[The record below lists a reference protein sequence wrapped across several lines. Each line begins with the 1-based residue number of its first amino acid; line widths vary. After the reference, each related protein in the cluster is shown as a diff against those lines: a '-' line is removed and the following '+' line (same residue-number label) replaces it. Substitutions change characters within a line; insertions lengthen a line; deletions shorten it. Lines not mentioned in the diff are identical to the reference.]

1 MVRRGLTERGTLALP
16 GQERIRAFRRD
27 GYAVIPGLLSA
38 AELEKYGAAVDRAV
52 AARSEGDRR
61 ELPEKSRYEQSFI
74 QCINLWE
81 DFPEVRPLSFH
92 ARLAEVAAQLLGVS
106 SLRLWH
112 DQALYKE
119 AAGGETDPH
128 HDQPYWPIRETNT
141 ITAWLPFEGS
151 TLEGG
156 AMGYVPGSHLFGLQG
171 FPNIFSGSGF
181 DLERGPEARGRK
193 PVFVEVP
200 RGAVAY
206 HHGLTIH
213 LARPNATP
221 RPRRVHTMIYFE
233 DGSTRAPGKQRHPSV
248 DRAGVQPGDVIR
260 SEVTPLAW
268 PRGVGGLPPTPALP
282 DPPIRGWPG
291 WKRS

>member
-1 MVRRGLTERGTLALP
+1 MTLLS
-16 GQERIRAFRRD
+16 QEQIQSFRRD
-27 GYAVIPGLLSA
+27 GYAVICGLLSD
-38 AELEKYGAAVDRAV
+38 AELETYGAAVDRAV
-52 AARSEGDRR
+52 AARTEGDRR

-81 DFPEVRPLSFH
+81 DSLEVRPLSFH
-92 ARLAEVAAQLLGVS
+92 PRLAEVAAQLLGAA

-119 AAGGETDPH
+119 GRGRETDPH
-128 HDQPYWPIRETNT
+128 HDQPYWPIQETNT
-141 ITAWLPFEGS
+141 ITAWVPLEGS
-151 TLEGG
+151 NLEGG
-156 AMGYVPGSHLFGLQG
+156 AMGYVPGSHLFGRQG
-171 FPNIFSGSGF
+171 FPDIFRGSGF

-200 RGAVAY
+200 RGGVAY

-233 DGSTRAPGKQRHPSV
+233 DGSTRTRTRQRHPSV
-248 DRAGVQPGDVIR
+248 DRAGIHPGDVIR

-268 PRGVGGLPPTPALP
+268 PQPADHLPEPPALP
-282 DPPIRGWPG
+282 DPRIRGWPG
-291 WKRS
+291 WKR